1 MKASELDIAKSI
13 QMLTFFLVKY
23 IQEKNGC
30 SQEQA
35 LQCLM
40 QTVTYETLID
50 KNTKLF
56 CESKEYVLDML
67 NNELSNNVTDWM
79 KV

>member
-1 MKASELDIAKSI
+1 MRANELDIEKSI
-13 QMLTFFLVKY
+13 QTLTFFLVRY
-23 IQEKNGC
+23 IQEKNRF

-35 LQCLM
+35 LQYLM
-40 QTVTYETLID
+40 KTVTYETLID

-56 CESKEYVLDML
+56 CESKEYILDML
-67 NNELSNNVTDWM
+67 NNELSNNIVDWM